1 MKKVLFS
8 SLICLM
14 MASCGSNPFFSKF
27 DTPFG
32 VPPFDKIKNEHYL
45 PAFEKGIAEHD
56 AEIAAIIAN
65 PETPNFQNTVQA
77 YDRSGELL
85 NRVVLTFSGVN
96 EAETNDEMQAIAQT
110 IYPKL
115 TEHMD
120 NISLNDELFKRVKTV
135 YDNRNKENLT
145 DEQMRVLDKLYKS
158 FTRSGALL
166 SAADKDALREI
177 NKELSALS
185 LQFGTNV
192 LAETNA
198 FELVIDDEKDLAGL
212 PADIV
217 ASAAAE
223 AASRGYDGKWVFTLS
238 ASSRIPFLQYADNRD
253 LREKLY
259 KAYVMRGDNDNA
271 NDNKEIVSKMVN
283 LRLQKAKLMGY
294 KSCADFVLEDRMAK
308 TDAAVNNLLG
318 SIWKC
323 ALPRAKEELKDM
335 QAVIDS
341 EGGKFKLA
349 AWDWWYYAE
358 KVRKAKYDLNEE
370 ELKPYFS
377 LDNVLAGAFMVA
389 NKLYGITF
397 TELKDIPVYH
407 SDVRTY
413 EVKDAAGNHLAV
425 FYTDYFPRAGKRA
438 GAWMSNFRESFVD
451 NGKMIRPLVYNVC
464 SFARPTADQP
474 SLLTIDEVTTLFHEL
489 GHGLHGMLTRCEY
502 LSVSGTNVARD
513 FVELPSQLNEHW
525 ATHPDV
531 LKMYAKHYKTGEVI
545 PDELIAK
552 MENASKFNQ
561 GFVTTELVAAALLDM
576 RWHEI
581 TEEKEYD
588 VRAFEK
594 EVAQSLGLIDEIA
607 YRYRSTYYN
616 HIFTNDYC
624 AGYYS
629 YLWAEVLD
637 ADAFDAFLE
646 NGVFDAKTAKKYR
659 ENILEK
665 GDSEDPMTLYV
676 RFRGA
681 QPNPESMLRF
691 RGLK

>member
-1 MKKVLFS
+1 
-8 SLICLM
+8 M

-294 KSCADFVLEDRMAK
+294 KSYADFVLEDRMAK

-464 SFARPTADQP
+464 SFARPTTDQP